1 MPDPAAMPPGP
12 PTDWAAIA
20 TGGAALGGV
29 LTAIAGLA
37 KASREVRALARKVL
51 GIDDVARDVRALTL
65 RLDAQDR
72 ALMELA
78 HADPRP
84 QAERVARE
92 LRELRRAVHA
102 LARDPDATDPDADGA
117 R

>member
-1 MPDPAAMPPGP
+1 VPDPAPASDW
-12 PTDWAAIA
+12 PTLGTAALA
-20 TGGAALGGV
+20 AAAVVAAVGGAIRGARDIRGALRAW
-29 LTAIAGLA
+29 LIADL
-37 KASREVRALARKVL
+37 
-51 GIDDVARDVRALTL
+51 ARDVRALTL
-65 RLDAQDR
+65 RADAQDR

-84 QAERVARE
+84 AADRVARE